1 MMSSHVDAQ
10 LKAWLY
16 LENIHDANVHW
27 FFEQAI
33 RAYDGELYLA
43 SALSYITGIEALLR
57 KAAKP
62 LENPD
67 KVGAPEY
74 LHSVSLSNA
83 LLRKFQQQS
92 VDVSCFRFPD
102 ETNDIFL
109 EKLKTKKDHVR
120 LVQLRHDIN
129 HGNIQHFIQ
138 ETDEGE
144 TIFTPNMLQS
154 VCKILEPM
162 PLEFL
167 KNLKGSK
174 S

>member
-1 MMSSHVDAQ
+1 MSSHVDAK
-10 LKAWLY
+10 LKVWSY

-33 RAYDGELYLA
+33 RAYDSELYLA

-62 LENPD
+62 LESPD

-74 LHSVSLSNA
+74 LYSDVLSNS
-83 LLRKFQQQS
+83 LLRKLQQQA
-92 VDVSCFRFPD
+92 VDVTCFCFPD

-109 EKLKTKKDHVR
+109 EKLKTKKDPVR

-129 HGNIQHFIQ
+129 HGNIQHFIK

-144 TIFTPNMLQS
+144 KIFTPDMLQG

-162 PLEFL
+162 AFDFL

-174 S
+174 L